1 MVGQLADMSLC
12 VADNNAF
19 CLPIGSIGI
28 LLYYLLAERS
38 FVAVKVKLWAHVPSF
53 VKCTIFSLDRLMLA
67 TLYICRLLKAAGNLA
82 GKE

>member
-28 LLYYLLAERS
+28 LLYYLPAERS
-38 FVAVKVKLWAHVPSF
+38 IVAVKVKLWAHVTSF
-53 VKCTIFSLDRLMLA
+53 LRQMHNF
-67 TLYICRLLKAAGNLA
+67 LLGSPYVGNIVHLQIA
-82 GKE
+82 